1 LTECELTSNLLEPEP
16 ELSFSGRYFR
26 RLSGDFEAV
35 RAAGGVVVESRC
47 ATKTESVSIPAFL
60 CPWSDTQRELVASGG
75 SVVETHQILL
85 DDQGRF
91 TTVSDAATGE
101 LINSCVTASADGRD
115 GAGVSTF
122 LPDAGSCPI
131 EPGTDLELRAVE
143 DDLVR
148 LDRPTSCVALLR
160 RRGGRPEL
168 AIQLV
173 GESKNPSWSVG
184 LIVVVDPGASPQP
197 LECCTAS
204 ESPWT
209 LTADLEWTEDGSV
222 SGPTYHPLVS
232 GSASFERLDYDAGG
246 WVKAKVELAAD
257 EGDGRSWTLH
267 GTLNLP
273 VVRDASWLE

>member
-1 LTECELTSNLLEPEP
+1 
-16 ELSFSGRYFR
+16 
-26 RLSGDFEAV
+26 
-35 RAAGGVVVESRC
+35 
-47 ATKTESVSIPAFL
+47 
-60 CPWSDTQRELVASGG
+60 
-75 SVVETHQILL
+75 
-85 DDQGRF
+85 
-91 TTVSDAATGE
+91 VSDAATGE
-101 LINSCVTASADGRD
+101 LINSCVTASAGGKD

-122 LPDAGSCPI
+122 LPDAGTCPI
-131 EPGTDLELRAVE
+131 ESGTDLELRSVE
-143 DDLVR
+143 GGLVR

-173 GESKNPSWSVG
+173 GESKTPSWAVG

-209 LTADLEWTEDGSV
+209 LTADLELTEEGSPA
-222 SGPTYHPLVS
+222 GPTYHPLVS
-232 GSASFERLDYDAGG
+232 GSAILDRLDYDAGG
-246 WVKAKVELAAD
+246 WVKAKVELTAD